1 MNKEHTDALLVEWD
15 NAFNLRQSRRVATR
29 SPRPLPA
36 QAAGNSASADAVR
49 QRLHGN
55 VRRTPQ
61 ALVRISGGGRGMRHI
76 RAHLDYIS
84 RNGQLAVEGPDGEA
98 YLGREEVRSLGD
110 EWQHGGVPIADEASW
125 REAVNIVL
133 SMPEGTD
140 AQGLLRAARDFARD
154 EFSDHQYAMALHRY
168 ENDPGRNP
176 SRHPHVHLCVKK
188 TAPDGSR
195 LNPRKEDLRRWR
207 GCFAER
213 LRCHGID
220 ATASSRIERFQ
231 QKKGLPQ
238 SVYQL
243 RKRDGAR
250 GPQTWATSPLAKAAA
265 QLRQQAM
272 LHRYA
277 GVARI
282 LAGAED
288 GADRQL
294 SVGLVALCE
303 HGIGAPRQHE
313 RTEQRLR

>member
-1 MNKEHTDALLVEWD
+1 MNKDHTDTLLLAWD
-15 NAFNLRQSRRVATR
+15 QGFNQRQSRRVATR
-29 SPRPLPA
+29 GPRPLPK
-36 QAAGNSASADAVR
+36 QAAGNSASAHAIR
-49 QRLHGN
+49 QRLRGN

-61 ALVRISGGGRGMRHI
+61 AMVRISGGGRGMRHI

-84 RNGQLAVEGPDGEA
+84 RNGLLAVEGPDGEL

-110 EWQHGGVPIADEASW
+110 EWQHGGVPIADEANR

-140 AQGLLRAARDFARD
+140 AQALLRAVRDFARD
-154 EFSDHQYAMALHRY
+154 EFSDHQYVMALHRY
-168 ENDPGRNP
+168 EDDPGRNP

-195 LNPRKEDLRRWR
+195 LDPRKEDLRRWR

-213 LRCHGID
+213 LRHHGID

-231 QKKGLPQ
+231 AQKGLPQ
-238 SVYQL
+238 SVYHL
-243 RKRDGAR
+243 RKRNRAR
-250 GPQTWATSPLAKAAA
+250 GPQIWGAGPGAKAAA

-272 LHRYA
+272 LQRYA

-282 LAGAED
+282 LAGGED
-288 GADRQL
+288 GEDRQL
-294 SVGLVALCE
+294 GVGLVGMCERALAIARE
-303 HGIGAPRQHE
+303 REPRK
-313 RTEQRLR
+313 QRAR